1 MAAELV
7 ESYEYKDGYLIR
19 KVKTRDDAFVSS
31 MLPSNVAYNN
41 ITPEDYDL
49 CWLKMKSKPVLNNP
63 SKEMKLVDLFSS
75 TGPMTLGLVEADRA
89 LGIKISPSFAIDFEK
104 NAAANYK
111 LNFPECIVANDD
123 INNIL
128 DGDLGTVPSALE
140 KRTIKKLGDID
151 IVIAG
156 LCTFSYATYN
166 LRK

>member
-19 KVKTRDDAFVSS
+19 KVKTRDGAFVSS

-75 TGPMTLGLVEADRA
+75 TGPMTLGLVEAVEHSELKSA
-89 LGIKISPSFAIDFEK
+89 HPLP
-104 NAAANYK
+104 
-111 LNFPECIVANDD
+111 L
-123 INNIL
+123 IL
-128 DGDLGTVPSALE
+128 
-140 KRTIKKLGDID
+140 KKAQPPI
-151 IVIAG
+151 
-156 LCTFSYATYN
+156 TS
-166 LRK
+166 

>member
-19 KVKTRDDAFVSS
+19 KVKTRDGAFVSS

-75 TGPMTLGLVEADRA
+75 TGPMTHGLVEADRA

-104 NAAANYK
+104 KRSRQLQAK
-111 LNFPECIVANDD
+111 LPRMHCC
-123 INNIL
+123 
-128 DGDLGTVPSALE
+128 
-140 KRTIKKLGDID
+140 K
-151 IVIAG
+151 
-156 LCTFSYATYN
+156 
-166 LRK
+166 